1 MNGIATD
8 VSNNVYLGD
17 SVHGI
22 QKFDSSGNF
31 ITKWGEQGNGD
42 GQFLYGNP
50 TRMAVSPSG
59 RLYASDPG
67 NDRLQIFDLS
77 GNFVAVWDHV
87 YDPRGI
93 AFDSSGAMYVSA
105 FDNEKVQKY
114 DSAGTFLM
122 DWGGFGS
129 GDGQFYTP
137 NGIAVDSNSHV
148 YVVDGDNRRIQK
160 FDSSGNF
167 LSKWGSEG
175 TGDGEFDH
183 HPAQI
188 AVDSLDNIYV
198 TEGNRIQKFD
208 SSGNFLARWL
218 SPNHY
223 YITVDSADHVLVAV
237 NNPFRI
243 RKYASGN

>member
-8 VSNNVYLGD
+8 ASNNVYLGD
-17 SVHGI
+17 SVHSI

-31 ITKWGEQGNGD
+31 INKWGEQGDGD
-42 GQFLYGNP
+42 GQFNNSP
-50 TRMAVSPSG
+50 TRMAISPSSK
-59 RLYASDPG
+59 LYASDPG

-77 GNFVAVWDHV
+77 GNLVAVWDHV

-93 AFDSSGAMYVSA
+93 AFDSSGEMYVSA

-114 DSAGTFLM
+114 DSDGTFLM

-137 NGIAVDSNSHV
+137 NGIAVDSNHHV
-148 YVVDGDNRRIQK
+148 YVAESDNHRIQK

-167 LSKWGSEG
+167 LSKWGSQG
-175 TGDGEFDH
+175 SGDGEFDQ
-183 HPAQI
+183 PAQI
-188 AVDSLDNIYV
+188 AVDSLDNVYV
-198 TEGNRIQKFD
+198 SEGGRIQKFD
-208 SSGNFLARWL
+208 SSGNFLAMWL
-218 SPNHY
+218 TPNHY
-223 YITVDSADHVLVAV
+223 YIAVDSADHVLIGVL
-237 NNPFRI
+237 NPPRI